1 MAAEFGLNWLDRLI
15 EPWSPQSALKRLH
28 ARAVLASYE
37 AAVPSRL
44 RKFRGDKSGPNRLAE
59 KGAVALRTQMRYL
72 ERNHDIT
79 KGSLDVLV
87 NNTVGPN
94 GIGVEFQP
102 RKMDGSIHED
112 YAQQLADAYEDWQ
125 RRPEVTHRRDWQAVQ
140 RVVARSKFRDGEVFA
155 QRISGPLV
163 TLDHGTRVPYSLE
176 LMEADLI
183 PYEVSDQGKGI
194 FNGCEIN
201 EWGRVR
207 AWHCYKR
214 HPGELMNLPTIG
226 DVKRIPAERM
236 LQVAELGRIGQ
247 LRGITPYASV
257 INRIEDIKD
266 YEESERVAA
275 KIAARMGPYIK
286 KLAPSEEGYTP
297 TVDANGNPA
306 PRELSWQ
313 VGQIYDQL
321 YVGEEIGMIDTNRPN
336 PNLITFRSG
345 QLRAFAAGIAASYS
359 SVSRNYE
366 GTYSAQRQELVETF
380 VHYAVHTDDFVG
392 QFNRPVI
399 EDFITTADLSAVAR
413 KPRDLKP
420 GSEFDVLYL
429 APSMPWIDPAKEALA
444 WLTLVQAG
452 FASEVEVIRKRGQSP
467 ESVLEQVALWRTKCE
482 DKGLSFN
489 SDAGMKVL
497 LEQQAADENAK
508 PEDRAQAKAMLAAV
522 RKGAD
527 PLALV
532 AAAMSRP
539 QPTQQAPVVNVAAPV
554 VTVEP
559 AAVQMRAGDTHVHLD
574 KGMVDLHASVD
585 APISA
590 TIAAQHQHDAPV
602 FNLHSHPA
610 AQARMRSRVPERDK
624 ETGLITAVSDGHVR
638 QVFHRN
644 PESGLVEKIVDELI
658 PDATSTA
665 A

>member
-1 MAAEFGLNWLDRLI
+1 VEFAGLNWLDRLI
-15 EPWSPQSALKRLH
+15 APFSPHSALKRLH
-28 ARAVLASYE
+28 ARAALASYE
-37 AAVPSRL
+37 AATPSRM
-44 RKFRGDKSGPNRLAE
+44 RKFRRDNSGPNKLAE
-59 KGAVALRTQMRYL
+59 KSAVALRMQMRYL

-102 RKMDGSIHED
+102 RKLDGSIHEA
-112 YAQQLADAYEDWQ
+112 YAAQLAEAHEDWQ
-125 RRPEVTHRRDWQAVQ
+125 RRPEVTHRRDWQACQ
-140 RVVARSKFRDGEVFA
+140 RITARSKFRDGEMFA
-155 QRISGPLV
+155 QRIMGQVPS
-163 TLDHGTRVPYSLE
+163 LDHGTRVPYSLE
-176 LMEADLI
+176 LMEADLC
-183 PYEVSDQGKGI
+183 PYEFSDSGKGI
-194 FNGCEIN
+194 YNGCEVN

-207 AWHCYKR
+207 AWHLFKR
-214 HPGELMNLPTIG
+214 HPGELMNLPTLQ
-226 DVKRIPAERM
+226 DLKRIPSDRM
-236 LQVAELGRIGQ
+236 LHVAELHRIGQ
-247 LRGITPYASV
+247 MRGITPYASV

-286 KLAPSEEGYTP
+286 RLAPSEEGYTGP
-297 TVDANGNPA
+297 TTDASGNPV
-306 PRELSWQ
+306 PRSLSWE

-321 YVGEEIGMIDTNRPN
+321 AVGEEIGMIDTNRPN

-366 GTYSAQRQELVETF
+366 GTYSTQRQELVETF

-392 QFNRPVI
+392 QFNRPVT
-399 EDFITTADLSAVAR
+399 EDFVTTADLSGVAR
-413 KPRDLKP
+413 MPRDLKP
-420 GSEFDVLYL
+420 GSQFDVLYL

-452 FASEVEVIRKRGQSP
+452 FASEVEVIRRRGQSP
-467 ESVLEQVALWRTKCE
+467 ESMLEQVALWRTKCE

-489 SDAGMKVL
+489 SDAGMKIL

-527 PLALV
+527 PLMLV

-539 QPTQQAPVVNVAAPV
+539 QAPQPAPAVHVGGPTVHVAAPAAPPAPEV
-554 VTVEP
+554 KFEHHTHVENKVDVPAAQVTLTPQIDVHNTVEP
-559 AAVQMRAGDTHVHLD
+559 APVQVMPASPVATEQTFTHGADGELQKVVT
-574 KGMVDLHASVD
+574 K
-585 APISA
+585 PI
-590 TIAAQHQHDAPV
+590 TH
-602 FNLHSHPA
+602 
-610 AQARMRSRVPERDK
+610 
-624 ETGLITAVSDGHVR
+624 
-638 QVFHRN
+638 
-644 PESGLVEKIVDELI
+644 
-658 PDATSTA
+658 
-665 A
+665 